1 MGKALVLAHT
11 LGCSDDIL
19 TIAAGVGEKVLKLPR
34 FDNDKERFTDFI
46 RNLRQQFVDDH
57 QILKHFVKLFQNRD
71 LSKNFNYE
79 EMNFISMAALKR
91 ICKIR
96 SSLESQI
103 KQLLPNQFPDSFLRK
118 NDSITKLLSLSAFY
132 PDISFKL
139 IKRNSYLLLGAISAE
154 LQKESMQY
162 VESLEASLANVSQ
175 NPSAQNVFSDRS
187 SAKTLIFEELFDV
200 GHTMLVKSSTVDP
213 IFTILFAENVLVLS
227 NTIYIDNWIRITSVN
242 AENLRLLIEMRS
254 LWKNLS
260 SLMVS
265 ESTRQNSLI
274 QEKFKICLRE
284 FLTIW
289 NSERDVQV
297 K

>member
-1 MGKALVLAHT
+1 MAHI

-34 FDNDKERFTDFI
+34 FDNEKERFADFI
-46 RNLRQQFVDDH
+46 RNLRKRFVDDH
-57 QILKHFVKLFQNRD
+57 QILKHLVKLFQNRD

-103 KQLLPNQFPDSFLRK
+103 KQLLPNQLPDYSLAR
-118 NDSITKLLSLSAFY
+118 NDSITKLLTLSAFY

-139 IKRNSYLLLGAISAE
+139 TKRNSYLLPGAISAE

-162 VESLEASLANVSQ
+162 VESLEAFLASV
-175 NPSAQNVFSDRS
+175 AQNSSGQNFFSAKS
-187 SAKTLIFEELFDV
+187 AAKTLIFEELFDV

-213 IFTILFAENVLVLS
+213 IFAILFAENVLVLS
-227 NTIYIDNWIRITSVN
+227 NTIYIDNWIRITSDN
-242 AENLRLLIEMRS
+242 TENLRLLIEMRS

-260 SLMVS
+260 RLMVS

-274 QEKFKICLRE
+274 QEKFKLCVHE
-284 FLTIW
+284 FLNLW
-289 NSERDVQV
+289 NSERDVEV